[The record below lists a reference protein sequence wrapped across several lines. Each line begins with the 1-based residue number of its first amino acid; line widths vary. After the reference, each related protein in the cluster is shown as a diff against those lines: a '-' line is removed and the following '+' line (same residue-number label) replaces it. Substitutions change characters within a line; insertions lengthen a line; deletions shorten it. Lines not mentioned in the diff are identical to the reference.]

1 MDAELDLALT
11 TGLRLAKMYR
21 VVGDHD
27 LRSELPDVAKVVRLR
42 ALDRLR
48 NDGVLHR
55 RAGRVGFSSTIY
67 AGCVDEHGSGRASTA

>member
-1 MDAELDLALT
+1 MQTDFNLALA

-27 LRSELPDVAKVVRLR
+27 LRSEVPTVPKVVRLR

-48 NDGVLHR
+48 NDGVLQR
-55 RAGRVGFSSTIY
+55 RAGRVGFSSAVY
-67 AGCVDEHGSGRASTA
+67 VGCDEEHGSGGRLLV